1 MRLSLVAAAHAALIP
16 VMDWSLNY
24 GYCKA
29 KSDLTRRAE
38 LSPVTA
44 YAGDILDFR
53 FSKSADAGQDV
64 LEYSDED
71 SWDKC
76 DASNAQLVKD
86 IHGKTSRSGGRH
98 AGGGCYQSHEFDC
111 LAKNAGFQ
119 VRVGSELKTRY
130 FASSGR
136 HCVGGVKLRVDVLET
151 RAGPDAVVEREIL
164 VPAWTDDWGYCEE
177 PYKSSK
183 VHRPSGLAT
192 IYAFEGDTLVF
203 KYSKH
208 HNVYLAW
215 RPGAYQ
221 NCDKALMTLIADVDE
236 GGNCEND
243 HSLGPYQD
251 RFVKEEMLT
260 AGGVSKFDDTCIAD
274 SAGFS
279 YKLSLTDPYG
289 VASRADM
296 VDGWGATLPT
306 VADGQIS
313 LFFVCQIH
321 DHCENGQRVVVH
333 VLPRPSV
340 YEREDEI
347 GAVAITL
354 AVVMFCGACVYVARK
369 RLPDFLEAPASP
381 FGKKPAG
388 TKQDS
393 IPDPFPAGVAEGS
406 GNPFPAGTGAPQLA
420 LAEPERV

>member
-1 MRLSLVAAAHAALIP
+1 M
-16 VMDWSLNY
+16 
-24 GYCKA
+24 
-29 KSDLTRRAE
+29 
-38 LSPVTA
+38 
-44 YAGDILDFR
+44 
-53 FSKSADAGQDV
+53 
-64 LEYSDED
+64 
-71 SWDKC
+71 
-76 DASNAQLVKD
+76 
-86 IHGKTSRSGGRH
+86 
-98 AGGGCYQSHEFDC
+98 
-111 LAKNAGFQ
+111 
-119 VRVGSELKTRY
+119 RY

-136 HCVGGVKLRVDVLET
+136 HCIGGVKLRVDVLQT
-151 RAGPDAVVEREIL
+151 RAGPDPVPAREIV
-164 VPAWTDDWGYCEE
+164 VPAWTDDWGYCAE
-177 PYKSSK
+177 PYDE
-183 VHRPSGLAT
+183 VHRPAGLAT
-192 IYAFEGDTLVF
+192 IYAYDGDILVF

-208 HNVYLAW
+208 HNVYIAW

-221 NCDKALMTLIADVDE
+221 SCEKDKMTMIADVSE

-251 RFVKEEMLT
+251 KMMTEEMIA
-260 AGGVSKFDDTCIAD
+260 AGGSPKWSDTCIAD

-279 YKLSLTDPYG
+279 YPLSVADPYG
-289 VASRADM
+289 VASRDDM
-296 VDGWGATLPT
+296 VDGWGPILPT
-306 VADGQIS
+306 AADGQIS

-321 DHCENGQRVVVH
+321 DHCVNGQRVVVH

-381 FGKKPAG
+381 FGASPFGKKPAG